1 MKYLIEVEV
10 DEDKLRRSRGIDVG
24 EENEYEESVET
35 LVLAEMGWV
44 NDSGIYGTFIKE
56 VELDVIGE
64 YEDEKFTNPWDFV
77 EKYYP
82 GYSSCDQIAK
92 ANDLDAI
99 LTETDG
105 NWGEAAQLMW
115 KYELSQSFVEAARVN
130 DELLVKIYQS
140 AIEGYIESLKEKRQ
154 KNG

>member
-1 MKYLIEVEV
+1 MKAIKQAMVEMPKKDFDKMVLEISRASESLWEGEELQEAYDAIQLDSLWLILLKYIKAKK
-10 DEDKLRRSRGIDVG
+10 DEDSKLS
-24 EENEYEESVET
+24 
-35 LVLAEMGWV
+35 
-44 NDSGIYGTFIKE
+44 
-56 VELDVIGE
+56 
-64 YEDEKFTNPWDFV
+64 NPWDFV

-92 ANDLDAI
+92 ANDLDVI
-99 LTETDG
+99 MTEPDC

-115 KYELSQSFVEAARVN
+115 KYKLNGSHVKAAMVQ

>member
-10 DEDKLRRSRGIDVG
+10 NEDKLRRSRGIDVG
-24 EENEYEESVET
+24 EENEYEESIET
-35 LVLAEMGWV
+35 LIVAEMGWV
-44 NDSGIYGTFIKE
+44 GDSGIYLTSVKE
-56 VELDVIGE
+56 VELDVTGE
-64 YEDEKFTNPWDFV
+64 YEDEKLIGAWDFV

-82 GYSSCDQIAK
+82 EYSSSDEIAR
-92 ANDLDAI
+92 ANDLDVI
-99 LTETDG
+99 LTESDG

-140 AIEGYIESLKEKRQ
+140 AIEGYIESLKEKR
-154 KNG
+154 

>member
-1 MKYLIEVEV
+1 MKAIKQAMVEMPKKDFDKMVLEISRASESLWEGEGLQEAYDAIQLDSLWLILLKYIKTKK
-10 DEDKLRRSRGIDVG
+10 DEDQKLTI
-24 EENEYEESVET
+24 
-35 LVLAEMGWV
+35 
-44 NDSGIYGTFIKE
+44 
-56 VELDVIGE
+56 
-64 YEDEKFTNPWDFV
+64 PWDFV

-82 GYSSCDQIAK
+82 GYSSCGQIAK
-92 ANDLDAI
+92 ANDLDVI

-115 KYELSQSFVEAARVN
+115 KYELSESFAEAARVN

>member
-1 MKYLIEVEV
+1 MKAIKQAMVEMPKKDFDKMTLEISRASESLWEGEELQEAYDAIQLDSLWLILLKYIKTKK
-10 DEDKLRRSRGIDVG
+10 DEDQKLTI
-24 EENEYEESVET
+24 
-35 LVLAEMGWV
+35 
-44 NDSGIYGTFIKE
+44 
-56 VELDVIGE
+56 
-64 YEDEKFTNPWDFV
+64 PWDFV

-92 ANDLDAI
+92 ANDLDVI
-99 LTETDG
+99 MTEPDC

-115 KYELSQSFVEAARVN
+115 KYELSQSFVAAARVN

-154 KNG
+154 KNE